1 MVRWCPWAKAGKSCG
16 EGERKKWGK
25 RRGPKNSTNFALRY
39 LPAKYPY
46 ATALLTLLL
55 PPACLQPAMAIGGLE
70 QHKRWQG
77 GNERAAPFFSAYYQN
92 LLLPSSSSS
101 ASRCHVGIC
110 LGLFF
115 FPRCVWRELKRVA
128 FLEEL
133 ACHSLFT
140 RALQKK

>member
-1 MVRWCPWAKAGKSCG
+1 MEKEK
-16 EGERKKWGK
+16 ERSGGK
-25 RRGPKNSTNFALRY
+25 RRGPKNSTNFALPY

-46 ATALLTLLL
+46 ATALLTLLLL

-70 QHKRWQG
+70 QHTRWQG
-77 GNERAAPFFSAYYQN
+77 GNERIAAPSSFSANYQN

-115 FPRCVWRELKRVA
+115 FPRYVWRELKRVA

-133 ACHSLFT
+133 ACQSFH
-140 RALQKK
+140 

>member
-1 MVRWCPWAKAGKSCG
+1 VEKEK
-16 EGERKKWGK
+16 ERSGGK
-25 RRGPKNSTNFALRY
+25 RRGPKNSTNFALPY

-46 ATALLTLLL
+46 ATALLTLPLL

-77 GNERAAPFFSAYYQN
+77 GNERIAEPFSFSAYYHN

-101 ASRCHVGIC
+101 ASRCHIGIC
-110 LGLFF
+110 LELFF
-115 FPRCVWRELKRVA
+115 LPRCVWRELKRVA